1 MLRPGVL
8 FLAAVGALFAVACS
22 AVAPAPEIVGIK
34 GRDGIPNFDYTV
46 YVDCTVRNN
55 GRAGNVEVI
64 ADLTGG
70 GQWRK
75 RSTVAIAKGEER
87 LVTIVFPEAELFGG
101 GFEGFKYQCSAR
113 PI

>member
-1 MLRPGVL
+1 MGYSRFLTL
-8 FLAAVGALFAVACS
+8 LLLSTLAALACS
-22 AVAPAPEIVGIK
+22 SLAVAPEIVGVK

-55 GRAGNVEVI
+55 GRAGNIEVI

-75 RSTVAIAKGEER
+75 RSTVYVDKNQER
-87 LVTIVFPEAELFGG
+87 LVTITFQEAELFGG

-113 PI
+113 AL